1 MDSLPAFPGQV
12 DPEMAAALALQPA
25 WSVAINAVWARDL
38 AMMRLLFDQGRVFW
52 NDGTPALPRVVD
64 LTLPRPGRPV
74 PLRLYDP
81 VGDGK
86 LRPAMVFLHGGGYV
100 VGTLDTHDVICR
112 ELARASGH
120 IVVNVDYALSPE
132 FKFPW
137 AIEETVAVGR
147 FLRALGPEWGID
159 PARLSVGG
167 DSAGAGLS
175 MGALL
180 TDRALFQAAWL
191 VYGSYTSGETP
202 SRRLYS
208 GPAWGLTPAF
218 RDFYRGAY
226 YARPEDALDP
236 RAAACDAADLAGLP
250 PMLLAPAEL
259 DPLRDDSYLLAE
271 RLRAA
276 GGQAEVIAYLGCY
289 HGFLHMTKHLGKARQ
304 AVADGAAFLRR
315 VLGD

>member
-1 MDSLPAFPGQV
+1 MDSATAFPGIV
-12 DPEMAAALALQPA
+12 DPEMATALALQPA
-25 WSVAINAVWARDL
+25 WSVAINAVWAKDL

-64 LTLPRPGRPV
+64 LTLPRPGRAV

-81 VGDGK
+81 VGDGRP
-86 LRPAMVFLHGGGYV
+86 RPASVFLHGGGYV

-112 ELARASGH
+112 ELALASGH
-120 IVVNVDYALSPE
+120 IVVNVDYALAPE
-132 FKFPW
+132 FKFPL

-191 VYGSYTSGETP
+191 VYGSYTSEETP

-208 GPAWGLTPAF
+208 GPEWGLTPEY
-218 RDFYRGAY
+218 RTFYRAAY
-226 YARPEDALDP
+226 YARPEDARDP
-236 RAAACDAADLAGLP
+236 RAVACLAPDLSGLP
-250 PMLLAPAEL
+250 PVLLAPAEL
-259 DPLRDDSYLLAE
+259 DPLRDDSYVLAE

-276 GGQAEVIAYLGCY
+276 GGQAEVIPYLGCY
-289 HGFLHMTKHLGKARQ
+289 HGFLHMTKHLAKARQ

-315 VLGD
+315 ELGD